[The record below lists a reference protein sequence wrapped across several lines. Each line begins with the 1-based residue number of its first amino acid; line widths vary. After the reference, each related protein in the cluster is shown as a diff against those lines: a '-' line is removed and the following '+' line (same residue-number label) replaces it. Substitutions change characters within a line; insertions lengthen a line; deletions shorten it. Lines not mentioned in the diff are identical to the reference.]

1 MKIHVY
7 HHFDFDDDF
16 KEQVLG
22 ILNIHTQKLD
32 KIMATL
38 AEISAKADALQT
50 ALDAEQQQIADAIT
64 GLNQT
69 ITDLQALI
77 VDGGT
82 AAERQA
88 VLDKLTAITSD
99 LEDTVPDATP
109 PVG

>member
-1 MKIHVY
+1 MKIHVC

-22 ILNIHTQKLD
+22 ILNIHTQKLET
-32 KIMATL
+32 IMATL